1 MTFKP
6 ARLLLALIA
15 VISAPAFAQNLA
27 VVNGKAIP
35 TSRVDAIV
43 KQVVA
48 QGQGQDSPQLREA
61 IKRDLIAREVLMQ
74 EAIKQGYDK
83 KPDVKQALDSARQAI
98 VVNQLARDYIAK
110 NPVTDAEIKAEY
122 DRFAK
127 TQSGEK
133 EYHLRH
139 ILLATED
146 EAKAVIA
153 KLKGGAKF
161 EELAKQSKD
170 TGSAANGGDLDWA
183 APSAFPPEFAAG
195 FTKLNKGQ
203 VTDVPVKTG
212 AGFHVIKVDDV
223 RAVKVPAMDEIKS
236 QIAESLTQTKLAA
249 YQEEMVKKAKVQ
261 SHSCK
266 MRCHRRRRWR
276 RLSSPAGDFSSFYRI

>member
-15 VISAPAFAQNLA
+15 AFAALAAPAFAQNLA

-35 TSRVDAIV
+35 TSRVDAVV
-43 KQVVA
+43 KQVEA
-48 QGQGQDSPQLREA
+48 AGQGKDSPELRQQ
-61 IKRDLIAREVLMQ
+61 IKQSLIEREVLMQ
-74 EAIKQGYDK
+74 EAIRQGYDK
-83 KPDVKQALDSARQAI
+83 KPEVRQALDSARQAI

-110 NPVTDAEIKAEY
+110 NPVTEAEIKAEY

-127 TQSGEK
+127 LQAGEK

-139 ILLATED
+139 ILLENEAD
-146 EAKAVIA
+146 AKAVIA

-170 TGSAANGGDLDWA
+170 TGTAATGGDLDWA
-183 APSAFPPEFAAG
+183 SPSAFPPEFAAG
-195 FTKLNKGQ
+195 FTKLQKGG
-203 VTDVPVKTG
+203 VTDTPVKTQ

-223 RAVKVPAMDEIKS
+223 RAVKVPAMAEIKP
-236 QIAESLTQTKLAA
+236 QITESLTQAKLAA
-249 YQEEMVKKAKVQ
+249 YQQEMVKKAKVQ
-261 SHSCK
+261 
-266 MRCHRRRRWR
+266 
-276 RLSSPAGDFSSFYRI
+276 